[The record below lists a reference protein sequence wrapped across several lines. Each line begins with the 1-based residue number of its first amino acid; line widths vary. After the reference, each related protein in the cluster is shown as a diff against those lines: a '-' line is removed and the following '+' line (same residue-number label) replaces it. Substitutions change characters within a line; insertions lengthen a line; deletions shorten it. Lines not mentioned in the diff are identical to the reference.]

1 MMASQEAGG
10 YIVVIA
16 GKPAGP
22 YTLADLPGLKIKPG
36 TFVRKPG
43 MDDYKEAHEFPELR
57 ELLGFNHEQTAPQYF
72 ASFDQ
77 RLLASVI
84 DFFFIFLVYIIIL
97 LVSFAFL
104 TDKEQRISV
113 AIMLLP
119 LIPVFKF
126 IYGIVADCSA
136 AQGTVGKRL
145 LNIRVTDMLGN
156 RISFGRSLGR
166 NAAKIFSI
174 IPVFFGYLYSFLNKK
189 QQCWHDIAANT
200 LVIKDRLI

>member
-1 MMASQEAGG
+1 MMASVGAGE
-10 YIVVIA
+10 YVVVID

-22 YTLADLPGLKIKPG
+22 YTLADLRGLKIKAG
-36 TFVRKPG
+36 TFIRKPG
-43 MDDYKEAHEFPELR
+43 MDDYKEAHEFAEIR
-57 ELLGFNHEQTAPQYF
+57 ELLGFHHQQTAPQYF

-104 TDKEQRISV
+104 TDRDQRISI

-119 LIPVFKF
+119 LIPIFKF
-126 IYGIVADCSA
+126 IYGVVADCSA
-136 AQGTVGKRL
+136 AQGTIGKRL

-156 RISFGRSLGR
+156 RIAFGRSLGR
-166 NAAKIFSI
+166 NAAKIFST
-174 IPVFFGYLYSFLNKK
+174 IPLFFGYLYSFLNKK